1 MKTRLQS
8 STEDKTTPFGSKP
21 QGRVAAF
28 LKPFQKFQK
37 DEEGSIIIFSLFMFA
52 MMLMIGGLAV
62 DVMRAEYQRT
72 EIQYT
77 ADRCALSAS
86 GLSQQLP
93 AEDVV
98 ADCFQKSGL
107 GWLNPTVIVDQTQ
120 NSKKVTI
127 LLPDPTI
134 KTLFLSV
141 DWSKVFKV
149 GGGSPVE
156 YLKTPAVAAA
166 IDGVQKVEVS
176 LVLDVSGSMGNSSA
190 SGRTKIED
198 LQIAA
203 KQFVDALLLD
213 APHEDT
219 YSISIVPYSI
229 QVNAGEDLLRNMNV
243 SAEHDFAHCV
253 DFRTSEFNTP
263 SVDQGIEIRRVGYIA
278 TRPDREDK
286 RQDPNIYSWLW
297 NCPTSSDREILPL
310 SGNIQILKDKID
322 DLTPQ
327 GWTSTEIGIKWGAAL
342 LDPSLKPVVYDMIAD
357 PLIPADERIDPM
369 FAGRPYN
376 YGEEGVLK
384 VIVAMTDGANTRS
397 YELLDPYRTGMSNVW
412 LIDGDDPSLES
423 DSPYIHHNRYH
434 YWVYN
439 PNHSG
444 SKKYRYLKYT
454 KSGSLKISRWEV
466 APPPEAK
473 RLTMAELWKQASTY
487 FVARRLQQRAG
498 LSGSAWGDG
507 SYKTYYGA
515 EKDVRMA
522 AICQAAK
529 EKNILLYTI
538 GFEVSNSN
546 ALKLQSC
553 ATTSA
558 HFFRVDGVDIA
569 DAFAEIAAQLKSLRL
584 VR

>member
-1 MKTRLQS
+1 MKFKLPS
-8 STEDKTTPFGSKP
+8 SLRDSSYTIERGA
-21 QGRVAAF
+21 GRHRAA
-28 LKPFQKFQK
+28 LMKQIRHFQK
-37 DEEGSIIIFSLFMFA
+37 DETGSIIIFSLFMFA

-93 AEDVV
+93 ATEVV
-98 ADCFQKSGL
+98 TDCFQKAGL
-107 GWLNPTVIVDQTQ
+107 GWLDPTVVVEQAQ

-127 LLPDPTI
+127 LLPDPKI
-134 KTLFLSV
+134 KTIFMAV
-141 DWSKVFKV
+141 DWSKIFNVD
-149 GGGSPVE
+149 GGSAVE
-156 YLKTPAVAAA
+156 YLTTPAVAAA
-166 IDGVQKVEVS
+166 IDGVQKVEIS
-176 LVLDVSGSMGNSSA
+176 LVLDVSGSMRHSSA

-203 KQFVDALLLD
+203 NQFVDALLLD

-229 QVNAGEDLLRNMNV
+229 QVNAGKTLLDHMNV
-243 SAEHDFAHCV
+243 SNEHDFANCV
-253 DFRTSEFNTP
+253 DFRNSEFSATAVP
-263 SVDQGIEIRRVGYIA
+263 QGTEIRRVGYIA
-278 TRPDREDK
+278 TRPDLEDK
-286 RQDPNIYSWLW
+286 YQDPNIPWWLW
-297 NCPTSSDREILPL
+297 NCPTSADREILPL
-310 SGNIQILKDKID
+310 SGDIQTLKSKINA
-322 DLTPQ
+322 LTPQ
-327 GWTSTEIGIKWGAAL
+327 GWTSTEIGLKWGAAL
-342 LDPSLKPVVYDMIAD
+342 LDPSMKPVVADIIAD
-357 PLIPADERIDPM
+357 TSIPASKRIDPM
-369 FAGRPYN
+369 FSGRPN
-376 YGEEGVLK
+376 DYGEEGVLK

-412 LIDGDDPSLES
+412 LLDRRSAE
-423 DSPYIHHNRYH
+423 NRYH

-439 PNHSG
+439 PSHNG

-454 KSGSLKISRWEV
+454 PTGSLKVSRWES
-466 APPPEAK
+466 APSPDAVH
-473 RLTMAELWKQASTY
+473 LTMAQLWKQASTY

-507 SYKTYYGA
+507 SYKTYYGS
-515 EKDVRMA
+515 EKDVRMF
-522 AICQAAK
+522 AICDAAK
-529 EKNILLYTI
+529 AKNILLYTI

-553 ATTSA
+553 ASTSA

>member
-1 MKTRLQS
+1 MRTILQS
-8 STEDKTTPFGSKP
+8 SIEDRKAPFGSKA

-98 ADCFQKSGL
+98 TDCFQKAGL
-107 GWLNPTVIVDQTQ
+107 GWLNPTVVVDQSQ

-127 LLPDPTI
+127 LLPDPKI
-134 KTLFLSV
+134 KTIFLAV
-141 DWSKVFKV
+141 DWSKVFNV
-149 GGGSPVE
+149 AGGGAVE
-156 YLKTPAVAAA
+156 YLNTPAVAAA

-176 LVLDVSGSMGNSSA
+176 LVLDVSGSMHNSSA
-190 SGRTKIED
+190 SGRRKIED

-203 KQFVDALLLD
+203 KQFVDALLVD
-213 APHEDT
+213 APHPDT
-219 YSISIVPYSI
+219 YSISIVPYSF
-229 QVNAGEDLLRNMNV
+229 QVNAGSALLNNMNV
-243 SAEHDFAHCV
+243 SSEHTYSNCV
-253 DFRTSEFNTP
+253 DWTTSEYNTTA
-263 SVDQGIEIRRVGYIA
+263 VDQSVELRRAGFVAVRSYNRHHYQNLSA
-278 TRPDREDK
+278 
-286 RQDPNIYSWLW
+286 SHWLW
-297 NCPTSSDREILPL
+297 NCPTASDRQILPL
-310 SGNIQILKDKID
+310 SG
-322 DLTPQ
+322 DLTTLHDYIDALSPT
-327 GWTSTEIGIKWGAAL
+327 GNTSTEMGIKWGAAL
-342 LDPSLKPVVYDMIAD
+342 LDPSMKPVVDDMITD
-357 PLIPADERIDPM
+357 GTVDPM
-369 FAGRPYN
+369 FSGRPNN
-376 YGEEGVLK
+376 YGEEGILK
-384 VIVAMTDGANTRS
+384 VIVAMTDGANTYS

-412 LIDGDDPSLES
+412 REDTSGTD
-423 DSPYIHHNRYH
+423 NRIK

-439 PNHSG
+439 PSHSG

-454 KSGSLKISRWEV
+454 TSGSLKIAQWV
-466 APPPEAK
+466 AAPSSDAEHLSMAK
-473 RLTMAELWKQASTY
+473 LWRVASTY
-487 FVARRLQQRAG
+487 FVADRLQYKAG
-498 LSGSAWGDG
+498 LSKYDWGTG
-507 SYKTYYGA
+507 TYHKYGPS
-515 EKDVRMA
+515 EKDQRMA

-529 EKNILLYTI
+529 AKNILLYTI